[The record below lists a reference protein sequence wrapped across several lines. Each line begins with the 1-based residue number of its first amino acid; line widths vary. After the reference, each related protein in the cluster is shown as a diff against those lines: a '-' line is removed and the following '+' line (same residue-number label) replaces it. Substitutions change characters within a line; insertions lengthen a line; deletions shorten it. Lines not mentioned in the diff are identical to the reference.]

1 MINFEK
7 SLNTAKNLYLEENYQ
22 ASVRESG
29 TILENSLKKL
39 LNNIL
44 LGKNNEDKQVII
56 KAEAKIGNG
65 KTTIASMGLGQV
77 IGVFRSC
84 DGWSIVRKMV
94 KDNCSFINKIDFDEM
109 CELRNRA
116 VHNPNETISGEE
128 AYEDF
133 YLPVRRMLH
142 KLELI
147 GDVKSE
153 AKVSKD
159 KAKPLTSCM
168 LDDCDFPLD
177 ETWKYCPSCGNQT
190 SLFCT
195 HCDEE
200 LNAKMKIC
208 PYCETHVTKISKKE
222 KETNID
228 ELRILVK
235 GALLDNIINKSEKA
249 LLESKRIELGITEE
263 IYEELMDTYLSD
275 EVKKYT
281 DHLESIAIDGVVTVE
296 EREYLDKK
304 VKQLKLDPLVVKE
317 LEATYLP

>member
-1 MINFEK
+1 
-7 SLNTAKNLYLEENYQ
+7 
-22 ASVRESG
+22 
-29 TILENSLKKL
+29 
-39 LNNIL
+39 
-44 LGKNNEDKQVII
+44 
-56 KAEAKIGNG
+56 
-65 KTTIASMGLGQV
+65 MGLGQI

-94 KDNCSFINKIDFDEM
+94 KDNCSFINKMDFDEM
-109 CELRNRA
+109 CDLRNRA
-116 VHNPNETISGEE
+116 VHYPNEIISAEE

-147 GDVKSE
+147 GDTNE
-153 AKVSKD
+153 LKVSKS
-159 KAKPLTSCM
+159 KAKPLTSCKA
-168 LDDCDFPLD
+168 DGCDFRLD
-177 ETWKYCPSCGNQT
+177 ETWKYCPACGTQT
-190 SLFCT
+190 ILFCT
-195 HCDEE
+195 NCDEE

-222 KETNID
+222 QKTNID

-249 LLESKRIELGITEE
+249 LLESKRVELGVTEE
-263 IYEELMDTYLSD
+263 IFEELMDTYLSN

-281 DHLESIAIDGVVTVE
+281 DHLETIAIDGVVSVE
-296 EREYLDKK
+296 ERAYLDKK
-304 VKQLKLDPLVVKE
+304 IKQLNLDPWVVKE